1 MNKENNSRTRNSLM
15 LLVIMTN
22 LALGG
27 HLAVTSNAMW
37 LWWVYV
43 AIASMYAPYFLHNAE
58 LDRLKPAPVHR
69 GG

>member
-1 MNKENNSRTRNSLM
+1 MNKEKNSRSRNSLM
-15 LLVIMTN
+15 LLVMMTN

-27 HLAVTSNAMW
+27 HLAVTANAM
-37 LWWVYV
+37 WWVYV
-43 AIASMYAPYFLHNAE
+43 AIAAMYVAYFLHNAE

>member
-1 MNKENNSRTRNSLM
+1 MNKENNSRSRNSLM
-15 LLVIMTN
+15 LLVMMTN

-27 HLAVTSNAMW
+27 HLATTVNA

-43 AIASMYAPYFLHNAE
+43 AIAAMYVAYFLHNAE

>member
-1 MNKENNSRTRNSLM
+1 MNKENNSRSRNSLM
-15 LLVIMTN
+15 LLVMTTN

-27 HLAVTSNAMW
+27 HLATTVNA

-43 AIASMYAPYFLHNAE
+43 AIAAMYVPYFLHNAE